1 LRYPPA
7 LTPNVGRVE
16 TQIARI
22 IHRQTPASA
31 SAGSEGRTSMIPT
44 DLVSLSGFLRASRG
58 RSQEEIISEFLAA
71 VRDPNDPDS
80 LIEDAS
86 VLIDHAREQ
95 KLMVFND
102 KFLDPTK
109 RWETAIG
116 YNEGVAGRCFRER
129 DTTEYPSR
137 RGKKV
142 VMELVGKGDIK
153 NMVCIPIKFR
163 SDSDTPFG
171 VACFHNN
178 DANKKFS
185 EDDIR
190 TLDSY
195 VDLLALA
202 LHLPHPE
209 IQLDN
214 NVFIVHGRDT
224 SSVDGLELI
233 LRRYGVTPMI
243 LRQEKRSAQLI
254 LDSLE
259 RILRICNSGFIVV
272 TPDDEGRLDES
283 EEAFQPRARENV
295 IFETG
300 LLFAKFRQ
308 SQRVSILLKKPAKLP
323 SDLTGMFVD
332 QFETIN
338 SVEHKISERL
348 RDWGMIK

>member
-1 LRYPPA
+1 
-7 LTPNVGRVE
+7 
-16 TQIARI
+16 
-22 IHRQTPASA
+22 
-31 SAGSEGRTSMIPT
+31 MIPT
-44 DLVSLSGFLRASRG
+44 NLASLGGFLRAAKG
-58 RSQEEIISEFLAA
+58 RSQERIIGEFLAA
-71 VRDPNDPDS
+71 VRDPNDSKS

-102 KFLDPTK
+102 KFLDPKK
-109 RWETAIG
+109 RWEVAIG
-116 YNEGVAGRCFRER
+116 YNEGIAGRCFRER

-137 RGKKV
+137 RGKKFAV
-142 VMELVGKGDIK
+142 ELVGKGDIK
-153 NMVCIPIKFR
+153 NMVCIRIKFR

-178 DANKKFS
+178 DANKKFTKG
-185 EDDIR
+185 DVR
-190 TLDSY
+190 TLESY
-195 VDLLALA
+195 VDVLSLA
-202 LHLPHPE
+202 LHMPHPE
-209 IQLDN
+209 LQLDKM

-224 SSVDGLELI
+224 PSVDGLELI

-259 RILRICNSGFIVV
+259 RILRICHAGFILV
-272 TPDDEGRLDES
+272 TPDDEGRLSES
-283 EEAFQPRARENV
+283 EETFQLRARENV

-300 LLFAKFRQ
+300 LLFSKFRQ
-308 SQRVSILLKKPAKLP
+308 SERVSILLKKPAKLP

-338 SVEHKISERL
+338 SIESKITERL